1 MTSKILIVDDSP
13 SCLKLAY
20 ESVKTCGTVDQ
31 AKDLTQAREF
41 LKINK
46 YDLILLDINLPDG
59 NGVEFC
65 QEIGN
70 SQDLNLCHILMV
82 TGENAVTTKVTSFH
96 LGVEDYLTKP
106 YSPLEL
112 RARAERLLK
121 RKHFETNYL
130 HAPNLRLDLNLQ
142 LAQVLDCEN
151 WVVLQL
157 TGKEFQILKFLL
169 ENRDQTLSRDRILDK
184 VWGVGTFIGDRV
196 VDTHISSLRKKLG
209 SQSVYLINLRGFGY
223 RWMNSIEDQEQK
235 AA

>member
-1 MTSKILIVDDSP
+1 M
-13 SCLKLAY
+13 
-20 ESVKTCGTVDQ
+20 
-31 AKDLTQAREF
+31 
-41 LKINK
+41 
-46 YDLILLDINLPDG
+46 
-59 NGVEFC
+59 
-65 QEIGN
+65 
-70 SQDLNLCHILMV
+70 
-82 TGENAVTTKVTSFH
+82 
-96 LGVEDYLTKP
+96 
-106 YSPLEL
+106 
-112 RARAERLLK
+112 
-121 RKHFETNYL
+121 
-130 HAPNLRLDLNLQ
+130 RLDLNLQ